1 MSAEAIKLLIV
12 DDSAEDREIYA
23 RFLKKSGR
31 GRFEIAATAES
42 GAEGLAAFR
51 SGAPECIVL
60 DFNLPD
66 MDALEFLAKMG
77 ANQDGLPTGVVLVTG
92 QGSEKVAVETLKLGV
107 HDYLVKGE
115 IDAEK
120 LGNAIMNA
128 VEKVSARRRAAVDRR
143 ELERMALFDPLTGL
157 GNRNLF
163 HARLEH
169 AVALVRRRG
178 DNACLHIMDL
188 DRFKEVN
195 DTLGHHIGDEVLRVI
210 GQRLASVGRNAD
222 TIVRLGGDE
231 FAFLM
236 ETGATHEGALAVAN
250 KVIDLVRQPI
260 VTRASVLCIG
270 ISIGIAM
277 FGGANAEVETIVRQA
292 DAAMYQAKRAGGGV
306 TIFEPAPMPAAA
318 SRAAAE
324 RGAQTKAAI
333 LEFKRR
339 A

>member
-1 MSAEAIKLLIV
+1 MSSEGIRLLIV
-12 DDSAEDREIYA
+12 DDSPEDRAIYV
-23 RFLKKSGR
+23 RLLQKSMR
-31 GRFEIAATAES
+31 ANFTVITAETGS
-42 GAEGLAAFR
+42 EGLASFR
-51 SGAPECIVL
+51 ADAPECIVL

-77 ANQDGLPTGVVLVTG
+77 ANQDGLPTAVVLVTG

-115 IDAEK
+115 INPEK
-120 LGNAIMNA
+120 LSSAILNA
-128 VEKVSARRRAAVDRR
+128 VEKVSSRRRAALDRR

-178 DNACLHIMDL
+178 DSACLQILDL
-188 DRFKEVN
+188 DGFKKIN

-210 GQRLASVGRNAD
+210 GQRLGAIGRTAD

-236 ETGATHEGALAVAN
+236 ETGATREGALLVAN
-250 KVIDLVRQPI
+250 KVIQTICEPI
-260 VTRASVLCIG
+260 VLRASVLRVG
-270 ISIGIAM
+270 VSIGIAM
-277 FGGANAEVETIVRQA
+277 FTGAKSDKDLILRQA
-292 DAAMYQAKRAGGGV
+292 DAAMYQAKRSGGGV
-306 TIFEPAPMPAAA
+306 CVYDAARAPSAIVDLDKVKL
-318 SRAAAE
+318 RA
-324 RGAQTKAAI
+324 
-333 LEFKRR
+333 
-339 A
+339 

>member
-1 MSAEAIKLLIV
+1 MRAEAVRLLIV
-12 DDSAEDREIYA
+12 DDCAEDREIYA
-23 RFLKKSGR
+23 RLLEKSMR
-31 GRFEIAATAES
+31 ASYTVAMAETGS
-42 GAEGLAAFR
+42 AGLDAFR
-51 SGAPECIVL
+51 AEAPDCIVL

-77 ANQDGLPTGVVLVTG
+77 QGPDGLPTGVVLVTG

-115 IDAEK
+115 IERDK
-120 LGNAIMNA
+120 LAAAILNA
-128 VEKVSARRRAAVDRR
+128 VEKVNAKRRAALDRR

-178 DNACLHIMDL
+178 DSACLHVMDL
-188 DRFKEVN
+188 DRFKDVN

-210 GQRLASVGRNAD
+210 GQRLASVGRSAD

-231 FAFLM
+231 FACLM
-236 ETGATHEGALAVAN
+236 ETGATHEGALLVAN
-250 KVIDLVRQPI
+250 KVVQLVKQPI
-260 VTRASVLCIG
+260 VTRASVLTIG

-277 FGGANAEVETIVRQA
+277 FSGASADVETIVRQA

-306 TIFEPAPMPAAA
+306 QIYRAPPEEADVVPL
-318 SRAAAE
+318 
-324 RGAQTKAAI
+324 GKV
-333 LEFKRR
+333 KRR

>member
-1 MSAEAIKLLIV
+1 MNGEAIRLLIV
-12 DDSAEDREIYA
+12 DDSADDREIYA
-23 RFLKKSGR
+23 RLLKKSLR
-31 GRFEIAATAES
+31 ATYSITMADTGIGGLEALRAE
-42 GAEGLAAFR
+42 
-51 SGAPECIVL
+51 PPDCIVL

-66 MDALEFLAKMG
+66 MDGLEFLAKLG
-77 ANQDGLPTGVVLVTG
+77 SGQDGLPTGVVLVTG
-92 QGSEKVAVETLKLGV
+92 QGSEKVAVQTLKLGV

-115 IDAEK
+115 INGEK
-120 LGNAIMNA
+120 LTAAILNA
-128 VEKVSARRRAAVDRR
+128 VEKVASRRRAAVDRR

-178 DNACLHIMDL
+178 DSACLHIMDL
-188 DRFKEVN
+188 DGFKAVN

-210 GQRLASVGRNAD
+210 GQRLGSVGRNAD

-231 FAFLM
+231 FAYLM
-236 ETGATHEGALAVAN
+236 ETGATREGAMLVAN
-250 KVIDLVRQPI
+250 KVIQLVRQPI
-260 VTRASVLCIG
+260 VTRAQVFCIG

-277 FGGANAEVETIVRQA
+277 FGGANAEVDTIVRQA

-306 TIFEPAPMPAAA
+306 RIFEPA
-318 SRAAAE
+318 E
-324 RGAQTKAAI
+324 AQSAI
-333 LEFKRR
+333 LDFGRIKRR

>member
-1 MSAEAIKLLIV
+1 MSADAITLLIV
-12 DDSAEDREIYA
+12 DDSPEDRETYA
-23 RFLKKSGR
+23 RLLKKNASTTYK
-31 GRFEIAATAES
+31 IMTADTGSDGLEAFL
-42 GAEGLAAFR
+42 AE
-51 SGAPECIVL
+51 APECIVL

-66 MDALEFLAKMG
+66 MDALEFLAKLG
-77 ANQDGLPTGVVLVTG
+77 ANQDGLSTAVVLVTG

-107 HDYLVKGE
+107 HDYLVKGD
-115 IDAEK
+115 INAEK
-120 LGNAIMNA
+120 LGSAILNA
-128 VEKVSARRRAAVDRR
+128 VEKVSARRRAVMDRR

-178 DNACLHIMDL
+178 DSACLQIMDL
-188 DRFKEVN
+188 DGFKAVN

-210 GQRLASVGRNAD
+210 GQRLGGIGRTAD

-236 ETGATHEGALAVAN
+236 ETGATREGALAVAN
-250 KVIDLVRQPI
+250 KVIQAVRQPI
-260 VTRASVLCIG
+260 VTRASVFSVG

-306 TIFEPAPMPAAA
+306 RIFEPAETP
-318 SRAAAE
+318 
-324 RGAQTKAAI
+324 TAI
-333 LEFKRR
+333 VDFSKSKDFAKVKRR

>member
-1 MSAEAIKLLIV
+1 MSSDGIKLLIV
-12 DDSAEDREIYA
+12 DDSAEDRAIYE
-23 RFLKKSGR
+23 RLLQKSMR
-31 GRFEIAATAES
+31 ANFTVITADTGS
-42 GAEGLAAFR
+42 EGLASFR
-51 SGAPECIVL
+51 ADGPECIVL

-77 ANQDGLPTGVVLVTG
+77 ANQEGLPTAVVLVTG

-115 IDAEK
+115 INPEK
-120 LGNAIMNA
+120 LSSAILNA
-128 VEKVSARRRAAVDRR
+128 VEKVSSRRREALDRR

-178 DNACLHIMDL
+178 DSACLQIMDL
-188 DRFKEVN
+188 DGFKKVN

-210 GQRLASVGRNAD
+210 GQRLGAIGRTAD

-231 FAFLM
+231 FAYLM
-236 ETGATHEGALAVAN
+236 ETGATREGALLVAN
-250 KVIDLVRQPI
+250 KVIETVREPI
-260 VTRASVLCIG
+260 VLRSTVFRLGV
-270 ISIGIAM
+270 SIGIAM
-277 FGGANAEVETIVRQA
+277 FAGAKSDKDIILRQA
-292 DAAMYQAKRAGGGV
+292 DAAMYQAKRSGGGV
-306 TIFEPAPMPAAA
+306 CIYEGAGAPGTIVEM
-318 SRAAAE
+318 
-324 RGAQTKAAI
+324 GKV
-333 LEFKRR
+333 KRR

>member
-1 MSAEAIKLLIV
+1 MSAETIRLLIV
-12 DDSAEDREIYA
+12 DDSAEDREIYG
-23 RFLKKSGR
+23 RLLKKSMR
-31 GRFEIAATAES
+31 ASYTILTADTGS
-42 GAEGLAAFR
+42 AGLDAYRAG
-51 SGAPECIVL
+51 SPDCVVL

-77 ANQDGLPTGVVLVTG
+77 SGPDGLPAGVVLVTG

-115 IDAEK
+115 IGGEK
-120 LGNAIMNA
+120 LTAAILNA
-128 VEKVSARRRAAVDRR
+128 VEKVNAKRRAAVDRR

-178 DNACLHIMDL
+178 DSACLHIMDL
-188 DRFKEVN
+188 DGFKDVN

-210 GQRLASVGRNAD
+210 GQRLGSIGRNAD

-236 ETGATHEGALAVAN
+236 ETGATREGALQVAN
-250 KVIDLVRQPI
+250 KVIQLVKQPI
-260 VTRASVLCIG
+260 VTRASVFSIG

-277 FGGANAEVETIVRQA
+277 FGGASAEVETIVRQA

-306 TIFEPAPMPAAA
+306 RIFEPAPP
-318 SRAAAE
+318 E
-324 RGAQTKAAI
+324 TGIVQIGKV
-333 LEFKRR
+333 KRR

>member
-1 MSAEAIKLLIV
+1 MSAETLRLLIV
-12 DDSAEDREIYA
+12 DDNAEDREIYA
-23 RFLKKSGR
+23 RLLKKNARASYK
-31 GRFEIAATAES
+31 FIAAET
-42 GAEGLAAFR
+42 GAEGLDAFFVE
-51 SGAPECIVL
+51 APDCIVL

-66 MDALEFLAKMG
+66 MDALEFLAKLG
-77 ANQDGLPTGVVLVTG
+77 THQGGLPTAVVLVTG

-115 IDAEK
+115 IDTDK
-120 LGNAIMNA
+120 LGNAILNA
-128 VEKVSARRRAAVDRR
+128 VEKVASHRRADVDRR

-178 DNACLHIMDL
+178 DSACLHIMDL
-188 DRFKEVN
+188 DGFKAVN
-195 DTLGHHIGDEVLRVI
+195 DSLGHHIGDEVLRVI
-210 GQRLASVGRNAD
+210 GQRLGSVGRTAD

-231 FAFLM
+231 FAYLM
-236 ETGATHEGALAVAN
+236 ETGATHEGALLVAN
-250 KVIDLVRQPI
+250 KVIQLVRQPI
-260 VTRASVLCIG
+260 VTRASTFNLG

-277 FGGANAEVETIVRQA
+277 FAGAHADVETIVRQA

-306 TIFEPAPMPAAA
+306 RIYEVVAAA
-318 SRAAAE
+318 TPIV
-324 RGAQTKAAI
+324 QLDKI
-333 LEFKRR
+333 KRR

>member
-1 MSAEAIKLLIV
+1 MRDEPIRLLIV
-12 DDSAEDREIYA
+12 DDSAEDREIYTRVLSKTMRA
-23 RFLKKSGR
+23 NFA
-31 GRFEIAATAES
+31 ITAADT
-42 GAEGLAAFR
+42 GGDGLDAFR
-51 SGAPECIVL
+51 AGAPECIVL

-66 MDALEFLAKMG
+66 MDAIEFLAKMG
-77 ANQDGLPTGVVLVTG
+77 SGHDGLPTAVVLVTG

-115 IDAEK
+115 INGEK
-120 LGNAIMNA
+120 LTAAILNA
-128 VEKVSARRRAAVDRR
+128 VEKVASRRRADVDRR

-163 HARLEH
+163 QARLEH

-178 DNACLHIMDL
+178 DSACLQIMDL
-188 DRFKEVN
+188 DGFKAVN

-210 GQRLASVGRNAD
+210 GQRLGSIGRNAD

-236 ETGATHEGALAVAN
+236 ETGATREGALAVAK
-250 KVIDLVRQPI
+250 KVIAIVKQPI
-260 VTRASVLCIG
+260 VTRASVFSLG

-277 FGGANAEVETIVRQA
+277 FGGASAEVEAIVRQA
-292 DAAMYQAKRAGGGV
+292 DAAMYQAKRSGGGV
-306 TIFEPAPMPAAA
+306 SIYEAAVPQPQA
-318 SRAAAE
+318 VVVPI
-324 RGAQTKAAI
+324 GKA
-333 LEFKRR
+333 KRR

>member
-1 MSAEAIKLLIV
+1 MSAEPIKLLIV
-12 DDSAEDREIYA
+12 DDSAEDRAIYE
-23 RFLKKSGR
+23 RLLKKGAR
-31 GRFEIAATAES
+31 ADYQILAAETGS
-42 GAEGLAAFR
+42 DGLASFR
-51 SGAPECIVL
+51 ADAPECIVL

-77 ANQDGLPTGVVLVTG
+77 ANQEGLPSAVVLVTG

-107 HDYLVKGE
+107 HDYLVKGD
-115 IDAEK
+115 INSDSLTA
-120 LGNAIMNA
+120 AILNA
-128 VEKVSARRRAAVDRR
+128 VEKVSARRRAAIERR

-178 DNACLHIMDL
+178 DSACLHIMDL
-188 DRFKEVN
+188 DGFKKIN
-195 DTLGHHIGDEVLRVI
+195 DTLGHHIGDETLRII
-210 GQRLASVGRNAD
+210 GQRLASIGRNAD

-231 FAFLM
+231 FAYLM
-236 ETGATHEGALAVAN
+236 ETGATCEGALQVAN
-250 KVIDLVRQPI
+250 KVIQIVRQPI
-260 VTRASVLCIG
+260 VTRASVFCIG

-292 DAAMYQAKRAGGGV
+292 DAAMYEAKRAGGGV
-306 TIFEPAPMPAAA
+306 KIFEPEAKPT
-318 SRAAAE
+318 SVV
-324 RGAQTKAAI
+324 
-333 LEFKRR
+333 EFGKVKRR

>member
-1 MSAEAIKLLIV
+1 MRTEAVRLLIV

-23 RFLKKSGR
+23 RLLEKSMR
-31 GRFEIAATAES
+31 ASYRIVSAETGS
-42 GAEGLAAFR
+42 GGLVAFR
-51 SGAPECIVL
+51 AEAPDCIVL

-77 ANQDGLPTGVVLVTG
+77 HGPDGLPTAVVLVTG

-115 IDAEK
+115 IDGEK
-120 LGNAIMNA
+120 LTAAIMNA
-128 VEKVSARRRAAVDRR
+128 VEKVGAKRRAAVDRK

-178 DNACLHIMDL
+178 DSACLQIMDL
-188 DRFKEVN
+188 DRFKDVN

-210 GQRLASVGRNAD
+210 GQRLASIGRNAD

-231 FAFLM
+231 FACLM
-236 ETGATHEGALAVAN
+236 ETGATREGAMLVAN
-250 KVIDLVRQPI
+250 KVIQLVKQPI
-260 VTRASVLCIG
+260 VTRASVLTIG
-270 ISIGIAM
+270 ISVGIAM
-277 FGGANAEVETIVRQA
+277 FGGASAEVENIVRQA
-292 DAAMYQAKRAGGGV
+292 DAAMYRAKRAGGGV
-306 TIFEPAPMPAAA
+306 QIYDAAPGQA
-318 SRAAAE
+318 
-324 RGAQTKAAI
+324 GVVAI
-333 LEFKRR
+333 GKVKRR

>member
-1 MSAEAIKLLIV
+1 MGAEPVKLLIV

-23 RFLKKSGR
+23 RLLKKCAR
-31 GRFEIAATAES
+31 GAYTIICAETGS
-42 GAEGLAAFR
+42 EGLASFR
-51 SGAPECIVL
+51 ADAPECIVL

-77 ANQDGLPTGVVLVTG
+77 ANQDGLPTAVVLVTG

-107 HDYLVKGE
+107 HDYLAKGE
-115 IDAEK
+115 IDADK
-120 LGNAIMNA
+120 LGAAILNA
-128 VEKVSARRRAAVDRR
+128 VEKVSARRRAALDRR
-143 ELERMALFDPLTGL
+143 RLERMALFDPLTGL

-188 DRFKEVN
+188 DGFKKVN

-210 GQRLASVGRNAD
+210 GQRLAGVGRSAD

-231 FAFLM
+231 FAYLM
-236 ETGATHEGALAVAN
+236 ETGATREGALAVAN
-250 KVIDLVRQPI
+250 KVIQLVREPI
-260 VTRASVLCIG
+260 VTRASVFCLG
-270 ISIGIAM
+270 ISIGVAM
-277 FGGANAEVETIVRQA
+277 FGGAHAEVETIIRQA
-292 DAAMYQAKRAGGGV
+292 DAAMYQAKRGGGGV
-306 TIFEPAPMPAAA
+306 CIYEPTAAPTAVIDF
-318 SRAAAE
+318 
-324 RGAQTKAAI
+324 GKA
-333 LEFKRR
+333 KRR

>member
-1 MSAEAIKLLIV
+1 MNAEAIRLLIV
-12 DDSAEDREIYA
+12 DDNAEDREIYTRVLSKTMRA
-23 RFLKKSGR
+23 TFAVS
-31 GRFEIAATAES
+31 AAGTG
-42 GAEGLAAFR
+42 GAGLDAFR
-51 SGAPECIVL
+51 TGAPDCIVL

-77 ANQDGLPTGVVLVTG
+77 SGPDGLPTAVVLVTG

-115 IDAEK
+115 INGEK
-120 LGNAIMNA
+120 LIAAILNA
-128 VEKVSARRRAAVDRR
+128 VEKVTSRRRAAVDMR

-178 DNACLHIMDL
+178 DTACLHIMDL
-188 DRFKEVN
+188 DRFKAVN
-195 DTLGHHIGDEVLRVI
+195 DSLGHHIGDEVLRLI
-210 GQRLASVGRNAD
+210 GQRLGSVGRNAD

-231 FAFLM
+231 FAYLM
-236 ETGATHEGALAVAN
+236 ETGATPEGALAVAN

-260 VTRASVLCIG
+260 TTRGSVFTLG
-270 ISIGIAM
+270 ISIGVAM
-277 FGGANAEVETIVRQA
+277 FGGANADVETIVRQA

-306 TIFEPAPMPAAA
+306 RIFEASAPQAQPAVVHLG
-318 SRAAAE
+318 R
-324 RGAQTKAAI
+324 I
-333 LEFKRR
+333 KRR

>member
-1 MSAEAIKLLIV
+1 MNAETIRLLIV

-23 RFLKKSGR
+23 RLLKKSMR
-31 GRFEIAATAES
+31 ANYTVLTADS
-42 GAEGLAAFR
+42 GSAGLDAFR
-51 SGAPECIVL
+51 ADAPDCILL

-66 MDALEFLAKMG
+66 MDALEFLAKLG
-77 ANQDGLPTGVVLVTG
+77 NGPDGLPAGVVLVTG

-115 IDAEK
+115 IDGEK
-120 LGNAIMNA
+120 LTAAILNA
-128 VEKVSARRRAAVDRR
+128 VAKVNAKRRAAVDRR

-178 DNACLHIMDL
+178 DSACLHIMDL
-188 DRFKEVN
+188 DGFKGVN

-210 GQRLASVGRNAD
+210 GQRLGSVGRTAD

-231 FAFLM
+231 FAYLM
-236 ETGATHEGALAVAN
+236 ETGATREGALLVAN
-250 KVIDLVRQPI
+250 KVIQLVRQPI
-260 VTRASVLCIG
+260 VTRASAFCIG
-270 ISIGIAM
+270 ISIGISM
-277 FGGANAEVETIVRQA
+277 FQGATADVETIVREA
-292 DAAMYQAKRAGGGV
+292 DAAMYQAKREGGGV
-306 TIFEPAPMPAAA
+306 RIYEPAAA
-318 SRAAAE
+318 DAGVVKLGRV
-324 RGAQTKAAI
+324 
-333 LEFKRR
+333 KRR

>member
-1 MSAEAIKLLIV
+1 MSAEPIKLLIV

-23 RFLKKSGR
+23 RLLQKGAR
-31 GRFEIAATAES
+31 ATYKIIPAETGS
-42 GAEGLAAFR
+42 DGLASFR
-51 SGAPECIVL
+51 ADAPECIVL

-66 MDALEFLAKMG
+66 MDALEFLAKIG
-77 ANQDGLPTGVVLVTG
+77 ANEDGLPAAVVLVTG

-107 HDYLVKGE
+107 HDYLVKGD
-115 IDAEK
+115 I
-120 LGNAIMNA
+120 NADSLSAAILNA
-128 VEKVSARRRAAVDRR
+128 VEKVSSQRRAAMDRR

-178 DNACLHIMDL
+178 DTACLQIMDL
-188 DRFKEVN
+188 DGFKKIN
-195 DTLGHHIGDEVLRVI
+195 DTLGHHIGDETLRVI
-210 GQRLASVGRNAD
+210 GQRLASVGRTAD

-231 FAFLM
+231 FAYLM

-250 KVIDLVRQPI
+250 KVIQLVRQPI
-260 VTRASVLCIG
+260 VTRASVFCIG

-277 FGGANAEVETIVRQA
+277 FGGPKAEIETIVRQA

-306 TIFEPAPMPAAA
+306 SVYDAAPA
-318 SRAAAE
+318 S
-324 RGAQTKAAI
+324 GAVV
-333 LEFKRR
+333 EFGKVKRR